1 MELLRTEDNRLLIY
15 SSASRG
21 EHAAYTDMQQA
32 GRDTAG
38 YFGPLL
44 YELRLDG
51 FCSLKTLGKDGF
63 LRTKTI
69 IPRDGALSI
78 NLRTAPH
85 TATRVQILDG
95 ESAQPILGY
104 TFDDAVA
111 ISGDHLFAQPRWKE
125 HADLSALV
133 GQPIRIEL
141 AMRESELF
149 AIRLDCQVFV
159 GKTPTEQL

>member
-1 MELLRTEDNRLLIY
+1 
-15 SSASRG
+15 
-21 EHAAYTDMQQA
+21 
-32 GRDTAG
+32 
-38 YFGPLL
+38 LL

-51 FCSLKTLGKDGF
+51 FCSLKTLCKDGF

-85 TATRVQILDG
+85 TATRVQIVDG
-95 ESAQPILGY
+95 ESAQPIPGY
-104 TFDDAVA
+104 TFDDSVA